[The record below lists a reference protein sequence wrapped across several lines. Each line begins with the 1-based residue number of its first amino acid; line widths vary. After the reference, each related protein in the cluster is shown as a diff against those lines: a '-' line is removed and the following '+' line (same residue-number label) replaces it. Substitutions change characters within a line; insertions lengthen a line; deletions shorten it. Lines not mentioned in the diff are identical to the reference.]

1 MRGATAMGRNTW
13 RQLTAMGTALVL
25 LFLLA
30 LAAIPGAVLPQRGL
44 NSRGSPPTPQP
55 AQRWVT

>member
-1 MRGATAMGRNTW
+1 MGRNTW